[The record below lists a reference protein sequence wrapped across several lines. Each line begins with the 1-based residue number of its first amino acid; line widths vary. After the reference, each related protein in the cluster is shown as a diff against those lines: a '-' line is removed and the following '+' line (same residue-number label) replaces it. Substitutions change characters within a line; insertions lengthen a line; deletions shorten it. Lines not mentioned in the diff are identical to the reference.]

1 MPCFLQGEA
10 EEYGMKVQCI
20 IALFITYLPS
30 FMLQIFGTLNSCF
43 PLAHAETTSPIRL
56 DALNISFFFFFYGW
70 FCLLLFGLVL
80 VKKIGPQI
88 EIKLKKN
95 IAL

>member
-1 MPCFLQGEA
+1 MSCFLQGEA
-10 EEYGMKVQCI
+10 EEYGMKAQCI

-56 DALNISFFFFFYGW
+56 DALNISFFFFLW
-70 FCLLLFGLVL
+70 LVL
-80 VKKIGPQI
+80 FAFVWFGFGKKKLGP
-88 EIKLKKN
+88 KLK
-95 IAL
+95 

>member
-43 PLAHAETTSPIRL
+43 PLAHAETSPIRL